1 MTAPAAITLIGMP
14 GSGKSTVGRILAA
27 QLGWTFIDGDS
38 LIQQR
43 EGKTLGALRSDLGLD
58 GFVEMEAQHMMSLEL
73 EAIVLAPGG
82 SVIYR
87 EDTMTHLR
95 SQGAIAHIDVP
106 ATELETRLG
115 DLAARGVIIRPGCT
129 IADLH
134 AERAPLLARYADV
147 VVPGWGCS
155 PEETVRQLREGLG
168 L

>member
-1 MTAPAAITLIGMP
+1 MTPPAAITLVGMP
-14 GSGKSTVGRILAA
+14 GSGKSTVGRVLAET
-27 QLGWTFIDGDS
+27 LGWTFIDGDTF
-38 LIQQR
+38 IQQR
-43 EGKTLGALRSDLGLD
+43 EGKTLGELRSDLGLD
-58 GFVEMEAQHMMSLEL
+58 GFVAMEAKHMMSLEL
-73 EAIVLAPGG
+73 DAIVLAPGG

-87 EDTMTHLR
+87 EDTMAHLR
-95 SQGAIAHIDVP
+95 SQSAIAHIDVP
-106 ATELETRLG
+106 AAELATRLG

-155 PEETVRQLREGLG
+155 PEETVELLRVGLG